1 MTALPTS
8 TAGGRPPAVF
18 VSRDWIDWRPR
29 RDAPLYRAGLW
40 PNRSLGRGGRRV
52 ALGIAGAGL
61 AVPLLPAMGTP
72 AFWGLLPFL
81 AAALGMLWLGLQRR
95 RYDARLTE
103 EVAVW
108 RDEIRVERR
117 EPNGQVRRWSADPYH
132 VRLMLHP
139 EAKVEQY
146 LTLYE
151 AGREPGRKS
160 GREIE
165 LGAFLNPEERVELAA
180 EIEGA
185 IRAALRGEAI

>member
-1 MTALPTS
+1 M
-8 TAGGRPPAVF
+8 
-18 VSRDWIDWRPR
+18 SRDRIDWRPR
-29 RDAPLYRAGLW
+29 RDRPLYRAGLW
-40 PNRSLGRGGRRV
+40 PNRSLDRGGRRV
-52 ALGIAGAGL
+52 ALGIAGVGL

-81 AAALGMLWLGLQRR
+81 AASLGMLWLGFRRR
-95 RYDARLTE
+95 RYDSRLTE
-103 EVAVW
+103 EVTIW

-117 EPNGQVRRWSADPYH
+117 EPKGQVRRWSADPYH

-151 AGREPGRKS
+151 AGREPGR
-160 GREIE
+160 EIE
-165 LGAFLNPEERVELAA
+165 LGAFLSPEERVELAA

-185 IRAALRGEAI
+185 IRAALRGGAI